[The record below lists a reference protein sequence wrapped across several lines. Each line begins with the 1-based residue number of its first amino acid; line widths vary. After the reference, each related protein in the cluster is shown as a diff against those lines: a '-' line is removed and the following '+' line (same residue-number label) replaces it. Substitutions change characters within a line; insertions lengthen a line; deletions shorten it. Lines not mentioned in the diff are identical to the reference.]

1 MPVSRL
7 ARLGGIAFR
16 RRRLVLGAWVGA
28 LVAAF
33 ALAASFGG
41 TFSADYNTPGSDSKA
56 AADALAERFPA
67 TSPDTIDVVWRTAD
81 GTPTAF
87 LREAS
92 SLPGLAAAS
101 EPQVSP
107 DGAVAVARIPLT
119 MLPDEVPRAT
129 GERLLELGG
138 AANVELG
145 GSVIQQ
151 AQQGPI
157 SSEIIGLSVAFLI
170 LLIALGTVVA
180 AGLPLILALFGL
192 GIASALIIL
201 LAAVLPT
208 PDWSSTV
215 AAMLGIGVGIDYAL
229 LILTRYRAAGG
240 GEVAIREAVA
250 TAGRSVLIAGLTVVI
265 SLLGLFAMGLTYLYG
280 VALAAI
286 IAVLVVMVAS
296 ITLLPAL
303 LGFAGPRIERLKLP
317 GRRSSNGALAGR
329 WSQAVQRRPWTAAIA
344 GALVLLA
351 LASPVTGLRLGFPDA
366 GNDRAET
373 TTRQAFDLMTAHFG
387 AGSNGPFV
395 VVAPTAAAAGVAAT
409 LQGEAGIAS
418 VAPPQVN
425 PAGDTALILANPKT
439 SPEAQATEDLLAQ
452 LRDGRLGEDVVIGGR
467 TAQAVDQA
475 QTTAARLPLFI
486 GGVVGLSLLLL
497 LVAFRSVTVALKA
510 AALNLFSV
518 AAAYGVVALL
528 AQGGFFGQLVGID
541 TATPVPPFIPVIMF
555 ATLFGLSMDYEVFL
569 LSRVREAWLGGRSTS
584 GAVTEGLTRTAGVI
598 SAAAAIMVVVF
609 GALALSPEVF
619 LKLIGIGLATAVLV
633 DATIVRLVMV
643 PAVMQ
648 LLGERN
654 WWMPRWLDRLVPH
667 TELEAP
673 ALSRA

>member
-1 MPVSRL
+1 M
-7 ARLGGIAFR
+7 
-16 RRRLVLGAWVGA
+16 
-28 LVAAF
+28 
-33 ALAASFGG
+33 
-41 TFSADYNTPGSDSKA
+41 
-56 AADALAERFPA
+56 
-67 TSPDTIDVVWRTAD
+67 
-81 GTPTAF
+81 
-87 LREAS
+87 
-92 SLPGLAAAS
+92 
-101 EPQVSP
+101 
-107 DGAVAVARIPLT
+107 
-119 MLPDEVPRAT
+119 
-129 GERLLELGG
+129 
-138 AANVELG
+138 
-145 GSVIQQ
+145 
-151 AQQGPI
+151 
-157 SSEIIGLSVAFLI
+157 
-170 LLIALGTVVA
+170 
-180 AGLPLILALFGL
+180 
-192 GIASALIIL
+192 
-201 LAAVLPT
+201 
-208 PDWSSTV
+208 
-215 AAMLGIGVGIDYAL
+215 
-229 LILTRYRAAGG
+229 
-240 GEVAIREAVA
+240 
-250 TAGRSVLIAGLTVVI
+250 LIAGLTVVI

-286 IAVLVVMVAS
+286 IAVLVVMVAA

-317 GRRSSNGALAGR
+317 GRARPTARSPA
-329 WSQAVQRRPWTAAIA
+329 A
-344 GALVLLA
+344 GARPCSAAVDGRDRRRGGPA
-351 LASPVTGLRLGFPDA
+351 RLASPVTGLRLGFPDA

-395 VVAPTAAAAGVAAT
+395 VVAPAAAAEGVAAT
-409 LQGEAGIAS
+409 LQGEPGIAS

-439 SPEAQATEDLLAQ
+439 SPEAPATEDLLAR

-518 AAAYGVVALL
+518 GAAYGVVALL

-633 DATIVRLVMV
+633 DATIVRLVLV

-654 WWMPRWLDRLVPH
+654 WWMPRWLDRIVPH

>member
-1 MPVSRL
+1 MLALEREQTTVPVSRL
-7 ARLGGIAFR
+7 ARLGGFAFR

-56 AADALAERFPA
+56 AADALADRFPA

-81 GTPTAF
+81 GTPAAF

-92 SLPGLAAAS
+92 SLPGLAAAG
-101 EPQVSP
+101 EPLLSP

-129 GERLLELGG
+129 GERLLELGS

-145 GSVIQQ
+145 GSVIEQ

-170 LLIALGTVVA
+170 LLLALGTVVA
-180 AGLPLILALFGL
+180 AGLPLLLALFGL
-192 GIASALIIL
+192 GIASALIML

-240 GEVAIREAVA
+240 GEDAIREAVA

-344 GALVLLA
+344 GARGRC
-351 LASPVTGLRLGFPDA
+351 SP
-366 GNDRAET
+366 
-373 TTRQAFDLMTAHFG
+373 
-387 AGSNGPFV
+387 
-395 VVAPTAAAAGVAAT
+395 
-409 LQGEAGIAS
+409 
-418 VAPPQVN
+418 
-425 PAGDTALILANPKT
+425 
-439 SPEAQATEDLLAQ
+439 
-452 LRDGRLGEDVVIGGR
+452 
-467 TAQAVDQA
+467 
-475 QTTAARLPLFI
+475 
-486 GGVVGLSLLLL
+486 
-497 LVAFRSVTVALKA
+497 
-510 AALNLFSV
+510 
-518 AAAYGVVALL
+518 
-528 AQGGFFGQLVGID
+528 
-541 TATPVPPFIPVIMF
+541 
-555 ATLFGLSMDYEVFL
+555 
-569 LSRVREAWLGGRSTS
+569 W
-584 GAVTEGLTRTAGVI
+584 
-598 SAAAAIMVVVF
+598 
-609 GALALSPEVF
+609 
-619 LKLIGIGLATAVLV
+619 
-633 DATIVRLVMV
+633 
-643 PAVMQ
+643 
-648 LLGERN
+648 
-654 WWMPRWLDRLVPH
+654 PRR
-667 TELEAP
+667 
-673 ALSRA
+673 

>member
-1 MPVSRL
+1 MDGGDRGR
-7 ARLGGIAFR
+7 AR
-16 RRRLVLGAWVGA
+16 
-28 LVAAF
+28 
-33 ALAASFGG
+33 S
-41 TFSADYNTPGSDSKA
+41 
-56 AADALAERFPA
+56 
-67 TSPDTIDVVWRTAD
+67 
-81 GTPTAF
+81 
-87 LREAS
+87 
-92 SLPGLAAAS
+92 
-101 EPQVSP
+101 
-107 DGAVAVARIPLT
+107 
-119 MLPDEVPRAT
+119 
-129 GERLLELGG
+129 
-138 AANVELG
+138 
-145 GSVIQQ
+145 
-151 AQQGPI
+151 
-157 SSEIIGLSVAFLI
+157 
-170 LLIALGTVVA
+170 
-180 AGLPLILALFGL
+180 
-192 GIASALIIL
+192 
-201 LAAVLPT
+201 
-208 PDWSSTV
+208 
-215 AAMLGIGVGIDYAL
+215 
-229 LILTRYRAAGG
+229 
-240 GEVAIREAVA
+240 
-250 TAGRSVLIAGLTVVI
+250 
-265 SLLGLFAMGLTYLYG
+265 
-280 VALAAI
+280 
-286 IAVLVVMVAS
+286 
-296 ITLLPAL
+296 
-303 LGFAGPRIERLKLP
+303 
-317 GRRSSNGALAGR
+317 
-329 WSQAVQRRPWTAAIA
+329 
-344 GALVLLA
+344 LLA

-395 VVAPTAAAAGVAAT
+395 VVAPAAAAEGVAAT
-409 LQGEAGIAS
+409 LQGEPGIAS

-439 SPEAQATEDLLAQ
+439 SPEAQATEDLLAR

-510 AALNLFSV
+510 AVLNLFSV
-518 AAAYGVVALL
+518 GAAYGVVALL

-619 LKLIGIGLATAVLV
+619 LKLIGIGLATAVLI